1 MPILDVVGETCRK
14 KVISISCVVMS
25 EEDYVHYGWNI
36 CSMREFFEDT
46 SNIPQVFIIDRDDAL
61 YSALTA
67 FSASLK
73 RRCIWHTNR
82 TSSRRMLRVLGML
95 WLVQRAPMKLGFMI
109 FETTLCRIDII
120 VSLDTDRSVLEV
132 QRDDAKGIRRM
143 LGVYIVK
150 ELLVFK
156 SEWRVSADIP

>member
-1 MPILDVVGETCRK
+1 MVG
-14 KVISISCVVMS
+14 S
-25 EEDYVHYGWNI
+25 
-36 CSMREFFEDT
+36 T
-46 SNIPQVFIIDRDDAL
+46 SAHEIRIQD
-61 YSALTA
+61 
-67 FSASLK
+67 
-73 RRCIWHTNR
+73 
-82 TSSRRMLRVLGML
+82 
-95 WLVQRAPMKLGFMI
+95 